1 MIDTKMISCNRNCEK
16 CRQLNIRTD
25 DKGYPFGYDC
35 LKYGDS
41 VFREQF
47 QSTKV
52 FAIYD
57 QGGLCNEWTQNSY
70 RGAKMMDDI
79 EAMCRIARAI
89 VALKAD
95 PQIDIFKDEFKERY
109 ILEAGKELSWFVM
122 RSSQKTMNKGCK
134 SIKQKQ

>member
-41 VFREQF
+41 IFREQF

-57 QGGLCNEWTQNSY
+57 
-70 RGAKMMDDI
+70 
-79 EAMCRIARAI
+79 
-89 VALKAD
+89 
-95 PQIDIFKDEFKERY
+95 
-109 ILEAGKELSWFVM
+109 
-122 RSSQKTMNKGCK
+122 
-134 SIKQKQ
+134 